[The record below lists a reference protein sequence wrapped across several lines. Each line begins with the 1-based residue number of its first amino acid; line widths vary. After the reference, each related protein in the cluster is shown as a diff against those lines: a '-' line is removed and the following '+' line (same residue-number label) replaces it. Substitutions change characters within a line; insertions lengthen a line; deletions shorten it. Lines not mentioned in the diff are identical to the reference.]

1 MGSDATPPRYP
12 AARRPETT
20 ACGPPAEFNTVPP
33 VPDAPEDNRLPRG
46 ALIVVAVGLFACLAA
61 AVLATS
67 PGEGQAA
74 NLEWVKRAPI
84 PDSAAVDVPGGGGQ
98 MQLLDGEIKA
108 TGSNVSGY
116 TLFLV
121 GATLRIDAGSPVGEG
136 RVLCTVATRR
146 RTEIAQTSGGLR
158 GTFPRS
164 SEAGIYSQDVPETLL
179 IDFSARGG
187 QLVILEPELF
197 ESFTTERGVKLEWPE
212 YVEGTENLKYFIAG
226 GKPKQDLVL
235 PFYTVWKTTAV
246 PAADVSCTL
255 TTSAG
260 KATARTA
267 GELPAFPPPIDEEAE
282 EENEER
288 AEEEAEESE
297 EEG

>member
-1 MGSDATPPRYP
+1 VTHG
-12 AARRPETT
+12 
-20 ACGPPAEFNTVPP
+20 
-33 VPDAPEDNRLPRG
+33 PEDNRLPRG

-74 NLEWVKRAPI
+74 NLEWIKRAAI
-84 PDSAAVDVPGGGGQ
+84 PDSTPVEVPGGDGEI
-98 MQLLDGEIKA
+98 QLTEGEIKA
-108 TGSNVSGY
+108 TGANFSGY
-116 TLFLV
+116 ALFLV
-121 GATLRIDAGSPVGEG
+121 GATLQIDAGSPVGDG

-146 RTEIAQTSGGLR
+146 LTEIAQTSGGLR
-158 GTFPRS
+158 ATFPRS
-164 SEAGIYSQDVPETLL
+164 SEAGIYSQDVPETVL

-187 QLVILEPELF
+187 ELVVLEPELF
-197 ESFTTERGVKLEWPE
+197 ESFTTERGVKLEWPKYE
-212 YVEGTENLKYFIAG
+212 VGTENLKYFIAG

-235 PFYTVWKTTAV
+235 PFYTVWKTSAV
-246 PAADVSCTL
+246 PAATVSCTL

-260 KATARTA
+260 EATARTA
-267 GELPAFPPPIDEEAE
+267 GQLPAFPPPIDEEAE

-288 AEEEAEESE
+288 AEEEAEEAE

>member
-1 MGSDATPPRYP
+1 
-12 AARRPETT
+12 
-20 ACGPPAEFNTVPP
+20 
-33 VPDAPEDNRLPRG
+33 VPDAPENSRLPRG
-46 ALIVVAVGLFACLAA
+46 ALIVVAVGLLACLAA
-61 AVLATS
+61 AALATS

-74 NLEWVKRAPI
+74 NLEWVKRAAI
-84 PDSAAVDVPGGGGQ
+84 PASATIDVPGGGGQ
-98 MQLLDGEIKA
+98 MQLVDGEIKA

-116 TLFLV
+116 ALFLV
-121 GATLRIDAGSPVGEG
+121 GATLRIDAGSPVGDG
-136 RVLCTVATRR
+136 RVLCTVDTRR

-158 GTFPRS
+158 ATFPRS

-187 QLVILEPELF
+187 ELVVLEPDPF
-197 ESFTTERGVKLEWPE
+197 EAFTTERGVKLEWPRFE
-212 YVEGTENLKYFIAG
+212 EGTENLKYFIAG

-235 PFYTVWKTTAV
+235 PFYTVWKTTAT

-288 AEEEAEESE
+288 AEEEAEERE